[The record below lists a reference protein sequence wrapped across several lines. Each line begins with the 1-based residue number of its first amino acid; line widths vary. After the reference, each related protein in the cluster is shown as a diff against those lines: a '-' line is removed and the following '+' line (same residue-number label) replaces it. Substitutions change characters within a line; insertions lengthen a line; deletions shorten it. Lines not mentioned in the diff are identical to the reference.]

1 MSRFGILSFPG
12 TGHLHPLAA
21 LGRELARRDHTV
33 TIFQVADV
41 EHLIRAAGLRFRQIG
56 ELDFPSGTLRL
67 LDEQLGRLHGSRA
80 MEFIFER
87 ILQNSQIVLR
97 DAPVAIRSEGVDALI
112 VDQAEFAGG
121 SVAEYLGLPFVTAIL
136 TLPLNLHSS
145 VPFCRFRPEFGEGAA
160 SAGRFANGNSRLA
173 FIESSILALV
183 NRQRRRWSL
192 QTKIGLNEC
201 DSDLAQIAQV
211 PAPFDFPNRK
221 TPSCFHY
228 TGPFFDGA
236 GRREISFPWS
246 KLDPS
251 RPLIFVSMGTLQNG
265 IEWVFRVVA
274 EACAE
279 FPVQT
284 VISLGGGL
292 PPEIFGELPGD
303 PIVVRYAPQLALLS
317 RAALA
322 IFHGGL
328 NTALE
333 CLARGVPMIAIPVTF
348 DQPGVGARLV
358 STGTGRMVPI
368 HKLTTER
375 IRTEIRE
382 ILTDAQYRANAK
394 AFQKHVSAINGVKRA
409 ADIIEDA
416 VVRRATASLPLCAPT
431 AGWKC
436 PPDKAQAVRS

>member
-12 TGHLHPLAA
+12 TGHLLPLTA

-33 TIFQVADV
+33 TVFQVADV
-41 EHLIRAAGLRFRQIG
+41 EHMIRAAGLRFHQIG
-56 ELDFPSGTLRL
+56 EQDFPLGTLRA
-67 LDEQLGRLHGSRA
+67 LDRQLSGLHGSDA
-80 MEFIFER
+80 MEFVFER
-87 ILQNSQIVLR
+87 IRQNSQIVLQ
-97 DAPVAIRSEGVDALI
+97 DAPGAIRSEGVDALI

-121 SVAEYLGLPFVTAIL
+121 SVAENLGLPFVTAIL

-145 VPFCRFRPEFGEGAA
+145 VPFYGSQFGEKMATA
-160 SAGRFANGNSRLA
+160 RRYANGHLRLGL
-173 FIESSILALV
+173 IKSNILALI
-183 NRQRRRWSL
+183 NRHRRRWGL
-192 QTKIGLNEC
+192 QTKTGLNAC
-201 DSDLAQIAQV
+201 GSDLAQVAQV
-211 PAPFDFPNRK
+211 PAPFDFPNRNV
-221 TPSCFHY
+221 PSCFHY

-246 KLDPS
+246 KLDQS

-265 IEWVFRVVA
+265 SEWVFRVVA

-292 PPEIFGELPGD
+292 LPEIFDELPGD

-317 RAALA
+317 RAALT

-333 CLARGVPMIAIPVTF
+333 SLAHGVPMIAIPVTF

-358 STGTGRMVPI
+358 STGTGKMVPI
-368 HKLTTER
+368 HDLTAKR

-382 ILTDAQYRANAK
+382 ILADERYRSNAK
-394 AFQKHVSAINGVKRA
+394 LLQEHVSSVNGPKRA

-416 VVRRATASLPLCAPT
+416 IASAPLPFSRASRHY
-431 AGWKC
+431 AGSS
-436 PPDKAQAVRS
+436 AQ